1 MSIQQVGCPPQDPS
15 SAYRRAPT
23 DGRLPTGAYRRALDR
38 GADGPT
44 ILLAEPMK
52 PDTHTVQQLF
62 ERDVRYIVPLYQRP
76 YVWDEDHQWAPLW
89 DDITALLQHQEAGDW
104 SGLWSHFLG
113 AIVLEQ
119 EQTVPGQIPRF
130 TVIDGQQRL
139 TTLQLLVAAAA
150 RAVAGVGAE
159 DDAALLRELAVNNP
173 RKASGTDQLKVWPT
187 NANRVAF
194 TAVMSSDGPPSGHVN
209 DPANRIDEAFAY
221 FTERVTEYL
230 TDADQDDFA
239 TTADEIPQTTAA
251 AVPSDEAPAVTTS
264 QDASIGTTEIGT
276 TEEVANGQDPAAAA
290 RAERLRI
297 TLCDLL
303 KVVSIT
309 LEADDNAQVI
319 FETLNARGTPLLAL
333 DLVKNALFYQ
343 AARQQRDTDALYEQV
358 WRPQLDEGYWRQER
372 RQGRLN
378 RPIGELFLMHWLTMR
393 VERVIPA
400 TELFAT
406 FRQSVLGPATDAD
419 ALTRELAADAAV
431 MRSFDTP
438 TPKSPEAEFF
448 TRLVALDAGTVL
460 PIVLLLFR
468 SPEVTE
474 DRRRR
479 GLRILESWLA
489 RRALMRLTA
498 KNYNRL
504 VPRLVAKMKA
514 DLQHADDALLEALSG
529 GEGEISR
536 WPTDPEFS
544 DFLRTRDVY
553 GTVSQPRLVMALA
566 AVEAS
571 LYSNKTD
578 APELAG
584 ALSVEHLIP
593 QEWETHWPLTAADRG
608 MLEGEE
614 LERAAAERVARLHR
628 LGNLTI
634 VTHPLNS
641 SLSNSPWTTKRAELN
656 KHSRLLLNARLTE
669 RDTWDE
675 QAVDMH
681 GAWLARKLVAIW
693 PGPDVASWT

>member
-1 MSIQQVGCPPQDPS
+1 
-15 SAYRRAPT
+15 
-23 DGRLPTGAYRRALDR
+23 
-38 GADGPT
+38 
-44 ILLAEPMK
+44 
-52 PDTHTVQQLF
+52 
-62 ERDVRYIVPLYQRP
+62 
-76 YVWDEDHQWAPLW
+76 
-89 DDITALLQHQEAGDW
+89 
-104 SGLWSHFLG
+104 
-113 AIVLEQ
+113 
-119 EQTVPGQIPRF
+119 
-130 TVIDGQQRL
+130 
-139 TTLQLLVAAAA
+139 
-150 RAVAGVGAE
+150 
-159 DDAALLRELAVNNP
+159 
-173 RKASGTDQLKVWPT
+173 VWPT

-194 TAVMSSDGPPSGHVN
+194 AAVMSRDGPPPGHVN
-209 DPANRIDEAFAY
+209 DPTNRIDEAFAY
-221 FTERVTEYL
+221 FTERVAEYL
-230 TDADQDDFA
+230 TGADQDDFA
-239 TTADEIPQTTAA
+239 ATADGKPQTAAA
-251 AVPSDEAPAVTTS
+251 AVPSDGAPAAATS
-264 QDASIGTTEIGT
+264 QGARIDTA
-276 TEEVANGQDPAAAA
+276 EEVTNGQDPAAAA

-343 AARQQRDTDALYEQV
+343 AARQQRD
-358 WRPQLDEGYWRQER
+358 
-372 RQGRLN
+372 
-378 RPIGELFLMHWLTMR
+378 
-393 VERVIPA
+393 
-400 TELFAT
+400 
-406 FRQSVLGPATDAD
+406 
-419 ALTRELAADAAV
+419 
-431 MRSFDTP
+431 
-438 TPKSPEAEFF
+438 
-448 TRLVALDAGTVL
+448 TVL

-593 QEWETHWPLTAADRG
+593 QEWETHWPLTAVDRS
-608 MLEGEE
+608 MLEGEV
-614 LERAAAERVARLHR
+614 LERAAAERGARLHR

-641 SLSNSPWTTKRAELN
+641 SLSNSPWTTKRTELN
-656 KHSRLLLNARLTE
+656 KHSRLLLNARLAE

-675 QAVDMH
+675 QAVDAH
-681 GAWLARKLVAIW
+681 GAWLARQLVAIW
-693 PGPDVASWT
+693 PGPDVANWA

>member
-1 MSIQQVGCPPQDPS
+1 
-15 SAYRRAPT
+15 
-23 DGRLPTGAYRRALDR
+23 
-38 GADGPT
+38 
-44 ILLAEPMK
+44 MK

-76 YVWDEDHQWAPLW
+76 YVWDEEHQWAPLW
-89 DDITALLQHQEAGDW
+89 DDITALLTHQEGGDS

-113 AIVLEQ
+113 AIVLDQ
-119 EQTVPGQIPRF
+119 EQTIPGQIPRF

-139 TTLQLLVAAAA
+139 TTLQLLLAAAA
-150 RAVAGVGAE
+150 SAVADVGAE
-159 DDAALLRELAVNNP
+159 NDAALLRELAINNP
-173 RKASGTDQLKVWPT
+173 RKAQGTEQLKVWPT
-187 NANRVAF
+187 NANRTAF
-194 TAVMSSDGPPSGHVN
+194 TAVMAPDGPPPGHVN
-209 DPANRIDEAFAY
+209 DPNNRIDEAFTY
-221 FTERVTEYL
+221 FAECVADYL
-230 TDADQDDFA
+230 TG
-239 TTADEIPQTTAA
+239 ADEDEVETPAAATASPAAPAAAPSEGSPVSAALQGAATAA
-251 AVPSDEAPAVTTS
+251 PDTTN
-264 QDASIGTTEIGT
+264 D
-276 TEEVANGQDPAAAA
+276 GQDPKVAE

-333 DLVKNALFYQ
+333 DLVKNAAFHQ
-343 AARQQRDTDALYEQV
+343 AARQQRDTDTLYEEV
-358 WRPQLDEGYWRQER
+358 WRPQLDDDYWRQER

-378 RPIGELFLMHWLTMR
+378 RPIAELFLMHWLTMR
-393 VERVIPA
+393 LERLIPA

-406 FRQSVLGPATDAD
+406 FRQSVLGPTTDAE
-419 ALTRELAADAAV
+419 ALIRELAADAAV
-431 MRSFDTP
+431 MRSFDMP
-438 TPKSPEAEFF
+438 APKTPEAEFF
-448 TRLVALDAGTVL
+448 ARLTALDAGTVL

-468 SPEVTE
+468 SSEVTE
-474 DRRRR
+474 GRRRR
-479 GLRILESWLA
+479 ALRILESWLA

-514 DLQHADDALLEALSG
+514 DLEHADDALLEALSG

-536 WPTDPEFS
+536 WPADAEFS
-544 DFLRTRDVY
+544 EFLRTREVY
-553 GTVSQPRLVMALA
+553 GMVSQPRLVMALA

-578 APELAG
+578 IPALAD
-584 ALSVEHLIP
+584 ALSLEHLIP
-593 QEWETHWPLTAADRG
+593 QEWEKHWPLTDADG
-608 MLEGEE
+608 NALEGEKFE
-614 LERAAAERVARLHR
+614 QAAAERWARLHR

-641 SLSNSPWTTKRAELN
+641 SLSNSAWMTKRTELN
-656 KHSRLLLNARLTE
+656 KHSRLLLNARLAE

-675 QAVDMH
+675 QAVDEH
-681 GAWLARKLVAIW
+681 GAWLAQRLVVIW
-693 PGPDVASWT
+693 PGPDVASWAWKG

>member
-1 MSIQQVGCPPQDPS
+1 
-15 SAYRRAPT
+15 
-23 DGRLPTGAYRRALDR
+23 
-38 GADGPT
+38 
-44 ILLAEPMK
+44 MK

-89 DDITALLQHQEAGDW
+89 DDITGLLQHQESGDS

-113 AIVLEQ
+113 AIVLDQ
-119 EQTVPGQIPRF
+119 EQTVPGEIPRF

-150 RAVAGVGAE
+150 SAVADVGAE
-159 DDAALLRELAVNNP
+159 NDAALLRELAINNP
-173 RKASGTDQLKVWPT
+173 RKATGTEQLKVWPT
-187 NANRVAF
+187 NANRTAF
-194 TAVMSSDGPPSGHVN
+194 TAVMSPDGPPPGHVN
-209 DPANRIDEAFAY
+209 DPGNRIDEAFAY
-221 FTERVTEYL
+221 FTGCVSDYL
-230 TDADQDDFA
+230 AG
-239 TTADEIPQTTAA
+239 ADEDELETPDVRDETPSGAA
-251 AVPSDEAPAVTTS
+251 TVPSSDAAPA
-264 QDASIGTTEIGT
+264 
-276 TEEVANGQDPAAAA
+276 EEVSGSVEPQVAVV

-333 DLVKNALFYQ
+333 DLVKNAAFQQ
-343 AARQQRDTDALYEQV
+343 AARQGCDTDTLYEQV
-358 WRPQLDEGYWRQER
+358 WQPQLDDNYWRKQR

-378 RPIGELFLMHWLTMR
+378 RPIAELFLMHWLTMR
-393 VERVIPA
+393 LERLTPA

-406 FRQSVLGPATDAD
+406 FRQRVLGPTTDAE
-419 ALTRELAADAAV
+419 ALIRELCADAKV

-438 TPKSPEAEFF
+438 APTTPEAEFF
-448 TRLVALDAGTVL
+448 ARLTALDAGTVL
-460 PIVLLLFR
+460 PVVLLLFR
-468 SPEVTE
+468 SPELTE

-489 RRALMRLTA
+489 RRAMMRLTA

-514 DLQHADDALLEALSG
+514 DLEHADDMLLDALSG

-536 WPTDPEFS
+536 WPSDAEFTE
-544 DFLRTRDVY
+544 FLRTREVY
-553 GTVSQPRLVMALA
+553 GAVSQPRLVMALA

-571 LYSNKTD
+571 LYSNKVD
-578 APELAG
+578 VPALADR
-584 ALSVEHLIP
+584 LSLEHLIP
-593 QEWETHWPLTAADRG
+593 QEWEAHWLLTAADG
-608 MLEGEE
+608 NVLEGEA
-614 LERAAAERVARLHR
+614 LEEASSGRWARLHR

-634 VTHPLNS
+634 VTQPLNS
-641 SLSNSPWTTKRAELN
+641 ALSHSAWTTKRTKLN
-656 KHSRLLLNARLTE
+656 KHSKLLLNARLAE

-675 QAVDMH
+675 RAVDEH
-681 GAWLARKLVAIW
+681 GTWLAQRLVAIW
-693 PGPDVASWT
+693 PGPDAASWA

>member
-1 MSIQQVGCPPQDPS
+1 
-15 SAYRRAPT
+15 
-23 DGRLPTGAYRRALDR
+23 
-38 GADGPT
+38 
-44 ILLAEPMK
+44 MK

-76 YVWDEDHQWAPLW
+76 YVWDEEHQWAPLW
-89 DDITALLQHQEAGDW
+89 DDITALLDHQEGRDS

-113 AIVLEQ
+113 AIVLDQ

-139 TTLQLLVAAAA
+139 TTLQLLMAAAA
-150 RAVAGVGAE
+150 STVADVGAE
-159 DDAALLRELAVNNP
+159 NDAALLRELALNNP
-173 RKASGTDQLKVWPT
+173 RKAQGTDQLKVWPT
-187 NANRVAF
+187 NANRSAF
-194 TAVMSSDGPPSGHVN
+194 TAVMSPDGPPPGHID
-209 DPANRIDEAFAY
+209 DPDNLIDEAFAY
-221 FTERVTEYL
+221 FAACVADYL
-230 TDADQDDFA
+230 SG
-239 TTADEIPQTTAA
+239 ADEDESETRVAHVPA
-251 AVPSDEAPAVTTS
+251 AVPSDSAPASAVSQDPTTS
-264 QDASIGTTEIGT
+264 AVEEADDGQDAA
-276 TEEVANGQDPAAAA
+276 VAE

-333 DLVKNALFYQ
+333 DLVKNAAFLQ
-343 AARQQRDTDALYEQV
+343 AARQQGDTDTLYEQV
-358 WRPQLDEGYWRQER
+358 WQPQLDDNYWRQER

-378 RPIGELFLMHWLTMR
+378 RPIAELFLMHWLTMR
-393 VERVIPA
+393 LERLIPA

-406 FRQSVLGPATDAD
+406 FRQSVLASATDAE
-419 ALTRELAADAAV
+419 ALIRELAADAAV

-438 TPKSPEAEFF
+438 APKTPEAEFF
-448 TRLVALDAGTVL
+448 ARLMALDAGTVL

-479 GLRILESWLA
+479 ALRILESWLA

-514 DLQHADDALLEALSG
+514 DLEHADDALLEALSG

-536 WPTDPEFS
+536 WPADAEFS
-544 DFLRTRDVY
+544 EFLRTRDVY

-566 AVEAS
+566 AAEAS

-578 APELAG
+578 IPVLAD
-584 ALSVEHLIP
+584 ALSLEHLIP
-593 QEWETHWPLTAADRG
+593 QEWEKHWPLTDADG
-608 MLEGEE
+608 NALEGEG
-614 LERAAAERVARLHR
+614 LEHATAERWARLHR

-641 SLSNSPWTTKRAELN
+641 SLSNSAWTTKRTELN
-656 KHSRLLLNARLTE
+656 KHSRLLLNARLAE

-675 QAVDMH
+675 QNVDER
-681 GAWLARKLVAIW
+681 GAWLAQRLVAIW